1 MRRPRWRAP
10 RSAPS
15 STTRMRAW
23 VRLCGSRKVW
33 NGAQKPPGPLRDDCA
48 RPDWQNRGHWTHW
61 TATTGTRAGANY
73 TTDGFASVA
82 MFLMYEA
89 CYNPTSFWAPYFRLL
104 PLKFPGMNRWSVLST
119 SLLAGSLL
127 YLAVDCCHRPSK
139 LFHTIGNAS
148 GVHAV
153 VAARAVRSAASP
165 RRGVVG
171 RPCHRQAPAAV
182 WCRQPGPATAVGC
195 RAAMG
200 VDDRQHALLWRAS
213 WR

>member
-1 MRRPRWRAP
+1 MGRR
-10 RSAPS
+10 SLLGLYG
-15 STTRMRAW
+15 TT
-23 VRLCGSRKVW
+23 VLG
-33 NGAQKPPGPLRDDCA
+33 L
-48 RPDWQNRGHWTHW
+48 
-61 TATTGTRAGANY
+61 TGTIVVAGLTRLRPPAHVQVQ
-73 TTDGFASVA
+73 TTQRMASPPSLCSLCTKHA
-82 MFLMYEA
+82 TIRRRSGRRTSA
-89 CYNPTSFWAPYFRLL
+89 CCHLNSRVR
-104 PLKFPGMNRWSVLST
+104 NRWSVLST
-119 SLLAGSLL
+119 SLLAGSLR